1 MKRASFLQAL
11 AVTLCMVCMAAAGCS
26 GGVSTAGTFRVDSL
40 NAVSYNARYKE
51 LERSASAA
59 ATAYKAAG
67 LYRYGKAEACDN
79 LAFCAFMR
87 MDFLEA
93 ERLHREV
100 YSLTKNELELLVADI
115 GMMRICQ
122 RMARNKEFYDYRNSA
137 LRRMKRIDEE
147 SDLFTDRHGR
157 TRLAYA
163 RSEFHLV
170 STVYHYYLQQR
181 AEALAAFQPLEED
194 ASLTADRGQW
204 LQYRYLK
211 GAASLGDG
219 ETPDERRLQAFD
231 ELYLVWRDASK
242 QGYTYFI
249 GNGLQGLAGMMAF
262 PEGYAFFLSRR
273 GHLLA
278 QFGLPVDTLLP
289 LRLGEK
295 ALTLF
300 KQYDDPYQVAG
311 AYTCIGKYL
320 NAHGRYG
327 EALDTLGRAIASV
340 AGNEASVPECVSRIH
355 EQMSVAYAGLEMKE
369 ASDINRNVYL
379 DILDETRQDREWESR
394 YAALQDEER
403 QLNLLLAATGVA
415 VVAVC
420 LFFWFFNRRSR
431 TRNRLHLHRLRLML
445 DICQKITASIPPD
458 AMTTEEI
465 EASLTA
471 ATRGGLQALFGV
483 EGTVVKEGRLSV
495 PRALDKDEQA
505 MARLLNAYIQ
515 WALENGTAAIWLGD
529 ERRRLEKRRYVHE
542 LHIAGDKRQNLVKR
556 ACIAIVE
563 GIHPYIDRIA
573 GEVGKL
579 AKGGELCP
587 VEVRRERYQY
597 MDELVAAINEYNDIL
612 SLWVKMRQGTPGLQ
626 IETFGLEELFDLL
639 RKGGR
644 AFELKGL
651 SFTVE
656 PTSLWVKADKA
667 LTLFMINTLA
677 ENARKY
683 TDAGG
688 AVKVSACQKEDYV
701 ELSVTDTGYGL
712 SKADVARIV
721 GEKVYDSKAIGM
733 DNEARR
739 EALRQRKGSGFGLM
753 NCRGIIEKYRKAGDL
768 FKVCLFGVES
778 APGKGSRFFFRLPAG
793 VRKSVYVLLALL
805 LPALFAG
812 CGKPE
817 DTVRE
822 TALAAQEVSA
832 SQQAYDAL
840 LDQASDYANGAY
852 YSNVDRQYEQALA
865 YIDSAMICLNDH
877 YARYAARP
885 RRFMDMEVEDEPAE
899 LSWWGEGFDSDYHVI
914 LDIRNEAAVA
924 FLALKQ
930 WSAYDYN
937 NRAYTVLYKLLGEDS
952 SLEAYCRELERSTTN
967 KTVGIW
973 LFVLL
978 FVTLALGYYFL
989 YFRRRLVYRWNL
1001 EQVLEI
1007 NRQVFAASTM
1017 PLRAVEQTEPEQG
1030 ENAVEDTA
1038 SHQDESASHQDES
1051 ASHQD
1056 EPASYQQEQS
1066 ASHHEEPSLRQ
1077 EVPAMSQEESLQQ
1090 EEDVL
1095 KEIPQRIV
1103 DEAFDAVNELLGVDG
1118 LGLAVYGESTHHLT
1132 FAFNPKEAPAQR
1144 RRLCMDTVRR
1154 CFDEGVYLSRQGVQ
1168 AIPLVVEKGGRRRRV
1183 GVLCL
1188 ERPPQATREAD
1199 RLLLQLI
1206 TRYMAIVVFNAVV
1219 KLAAKYRDIETA
1231 QDETRR
1237 ASWEESQLHVQN
1249 MVLDNCLSTIKHE
1262 TSYYPSKIKQLVAK
1276 LRVSS
1281 LTEAEERATITAIG
1295 ELTAYYKGIFTIL
1308 SRQASRQLEEVTF
1321 RRGTVSVRELM
1332 EAAERYFRKAV
1343 KDKAGLVRFHTEAAE
1358 AFVTG
1363 DRHLLAF
1370 LLESL
1375 IDEALAS
1382 SLPGDLGLTC
1392 AQEGAFVKFTFTDRR
1407 RAYAQDVLNRL
1418 FFPDLQRMTA
1428 GSHGALQGTEYLVC
1442 KQIVRDHDEYAG
1454 RRGCRIYAVPAEG
1467 GGFSVC
1473 FTLPGKDV

>member
-1 MKRASFLQAL
+1 
-11 AVTLCMVCMAAAGCS
+11 MVCMAAAGCS

-51 LERSASAA
+51 LERSTSAA

-79 LAFCAFMR
+79 LGFCAFMR

-115 GMMRICQ
+115 GMMRVCQ

-181 AEALAAFQPLEED
+181 AEAIDAFRLLEED
-194 ASLTADRGQW
+194 VSLTADRGQW
-204 LQYRYLK
+204 LQYHYLK

-231 ELYLVWRDASK
+231 ELYFVWRNASK
-242 QGYTYFI
+242 QGDTYFI

-273 GHLLA
+273 GHLLS
-278 QFGLPVDTLLP
+278 QLGLPVDTLLP
-289 LRLGEK
+289 LRLGEE
-295 ALTLF
+295 ALALF
-300 KQYDDPYQVAG
+300 RQYDDPYQVAG

-320 NAHGRYG
+320 NAHGHYS
-327 EALDTLGRAIASV
+327 EALDTLDRAIASV

-355 EQMSVAYAGLEMKE
+355 EQMSVAYAGLGMKE

-403 QLNLLLAATGVA
+403 QLNLLLVATGVA

-458 AMTTEEI
+458 AVNTEEI
-465 EASLTA
+465 EASLLA
-471 ATRGGLQALFGV
+471 ATRGGLEALFGV
-483 EGTVVKEGRLSV
+483 EGTVIKEGRLSV
-495 PRALDKDEQA
+495 PRALDKDEEA

-515 WALENGTAAIWLGD
+515 WALENGTTAISLGD

-579 AKGGELCP
+579 TKGGELCP

-597 MDELVAAINEYNDIL
+597 MEELVTAINEYNDIL

-688 AVKVSACQKEDYV
+688 GVKVSAFQKEDYV

-733 DNEARR
+733 DDEARR
-739 EALRQRKGSGFGLM
+739 ESLRQRKGSGFGLM

-778 APGKGSRFFFRLPAG
+778 TPGKGSRFFFRLPAG
-793 VRKSVYVLLALL
+793 VRKPLSVLLLLL
-805 LPALFAG
+805 LPALLAG
-812 CGKPE
+812 CGNR
-817 DTVRE
+817 DGAVRE
-822 TALAAQEVSA
+822 TDAAREVSA
-832 SQQAYDAL
+832 SQDTAVSQETVVTDGTDAAADSAATAWRQVYDAL

-865 YIDSAMICLNDH
+865 YIDSAMVCLNDH
-877 YARYAARP
+877 YARYASLP
-885 RRFMDMEVEDEPAE
+885 RHFMALEAEEEPAE
-899 LSWWGEGFDSDYHVI
+899 LAWWNEGFDSDYHVI

-978 FVTLALGYYFL
+978 FLTLAWGYYFL

-1007 NRQVFAASTM
+1007 NRQVFAASAM
-1017 PLRAVEQTEPEQG
+1017 PLRTVEQTGLE
-1030 ENAVEDTA
+1030 
-1038 SHQDESASHQDES
+1038 
-1051 ASHQD
+1051 
-1056 EPASYQQEQS
+1056 
-1066 ASHHEEPSLRQ
+1066 
-1077 EVPAMSQEESLQQ
+1077 Q

-1095 KEIPQRIV
+1095 QEIPQRIV

-1144 RRLCMDTVRR
+1144 RQLCMETVRR

-1168 AIPLVVEKGGRRRRV
+1168 AIPLVVEKGGQHRRV

-1276 LRVSS
+1276 LRAAP
-1281 LTEAEERATITAIG
+1281 LTEAEERATIAAIG

-1321 RRGTVSVRELM
+1321 RRGTISARELM

-1343 KDKAGLVRFHTEAAE
+1343 KDRAGLIRFHTEAAD
-1358 AFVTG
+1358 AYVTG

-1382 SLPGDLGLTC
+1382 ALSGDLGLTC

-1418 FFPDLQRMTA
+1418 FFPDLQRMIA
-1428 GSHGALQGTEYLVC
+1428 GSHGALRGTEYLVC

-1454 RRGCRIYAVPAEG
+1454 RRGCRVYAVPAEG

-1473 FTLPGKDV
+1473 FTLPGKGV